1 MRTAI
6 PSFGGSAKTPWNRG
20 RLIGQKRPLRPKEV
34 WAIRV
39 RLQLEGRKR
48 DLALF
53 NLAPDGQLRGCDLVP
68 LRVSDVCVGDRVQDR
83 ATVIQQKTGRPVQF
97 EITEQSRAA
106 IRDWLANIAPGT
118 NQYLSIA
125 GLNAPV
131 SMTRLMGRTRC
142 AERR

>member
-53 NLAPDGQLRGCDLVP
+53 KTDPRTTKPLGAASVP
-68 LRVSDVCVGDRVQDR
+68 SSTTSPRR
-83 ATVIQQKTGRPVQF
+83 
-97 EITEQSRAA
+97 
-106 IRDWLANIAPGT
+106 
-118 NQYLSIA
+118 
-125 GLNAPV
+125 NAPMI
-131 SMTRLMGRTRC
+131 SPMPDRLQPNRIML
-142 AERR
+142 